1 MNIYISNLPGIVT
14 DKDLSELFSAYG
26 EVQSSEIVLDGFT
39 GLSRGFGFV
48 EMADEESGKRAVEAL
63 NNSSFNNRVISV
75 MVAAPKQVH
84 KGSYKVG
91 NGAVE
96 AFRFRKN

>member
-1 MNIYISNLPGIVT
+1 MNIYISNLAVTVT
-14 DKDLSELFSAYG
+14 DKELHALFSEYG
-26 EVQSSEIVLDGFT
+26 EVQSVEIVHDGFT
-39 GLSRGFGFV
+39 GLSRGFAYL
-48 EMADEESGKRAVEAL
+48 EMSDDEAGQQAVKAL
-63 NNSSFNNRVISV
+63 NNSSFNNRLISV

>member
-1 MNIYISNLPGIVT
+1 MNIYISNLAGAVT
-14 DKDLSELFSAYG
+14 DKDLSELFAAYG
-26 EVQSSEIVLDGFT
+26 EVQSAEIVLDGFT
-39 GLSRGFGFV
+39 GLSRGFGYV
-48 EMADEESGKRAVEAL
+48 EMDDSAGQRAVEGL
-63 NNSSFNNRVISV
+63 NNSSFGNRVISV